1 MYFHGKLK
9 TNDTFISLC
18 CTSRFY
24 ARILLL
30 QKENFITFDPASGE
44 SGSIFMQEQF

>member
-1 MYFHGKLK
+1 MYFRGKLK
-9 TNDTFISLC
+9 TNDTFMSLC
-18 CTSRFY
+18 YTSSFY

-30 QKENFITFDPASGE
+30 QKENFITFDLASGE